1 MTSQVLLVL
10 NQPSLTAPPHVRGAA
25 PFAFVVVDEPQISVL
40 DLGASRGDGIF
51 ESISVGAGHP
61 QALEAHVNRFARSA
75 ELLEL
80 PAPDL
85 VVWRAAIF
93 AAIAELVPAA
103 SGESWVKT
111 VMTRGIEGDDR
122 PTGWVYATHSPDF
135 SAARTDGVSV
145 VTLDRGYRHD
155 VAQTSPWLLA
165 GAKTLSYAVNRAA
178 VREAVRRGADDV
190 IFISS
195 DGVVLEGP
203 TSTVLV
209 LRGNTLSTPD
219 VELGILAG
227 TTQATIFD
235 WAMTNGFETEFV
247 RISPAELATADALWL
262 VSSVRLAAPIRELDG
277 RPMAVDAGL
286 TARLNAHL
294 RAQTS

>member
-61 QALEAHVNRFARSA
+61 QALEAHLNRFARSA

-145 VTLDRGYRHD
+145 VTLDRGFRHD

-178 VREAVRRGADDV
+178 VREAVRRGADEV

-235 WAMTNGFETEFV
+235 WAEANGFATEFV

-277 RPMAVDAGL
+277 RPMAADAGL